1 VFLQEHFHVRN
12 CTYISSFC
20 EAVSGE
26 GVHRIP
32 LNRSLREIVG
42 YFQNFQNQSFHI
54 SFGHCGVHA
63 RELQALMVASAA
75 MADHCLAAIE

>member
-42 YFQNFQNQSFHI
+42 YSRSLATFKIFRIRVSISASVTVGFMHVNFRH
-54 SFGHCGVHA
+54 
-63 RELQALMVASAA
+63 
-75 MADHCLAAIE
+75 